1 MAACSLNLVA
11 GNNHL
16 ERIQRF
22 APRLVTG
29 IRHLPLEE
37 KLQQL
42 GLDSLQQGRLRVDL
56 NTACKIVSGLLEI
69 DVKFF
74 FLRSTQRGLRE
85 KPHKVLQGA
94 SHRRRNVP
102 AFSVRVVKY

>member
-1 MAACSLNLVA
+1 MAAFSLNLVA

-42 GLDSLQQGRLRVDL
+42 GLDSLQQGRLRVDRCI
-56 NTACKIVSGLLEI
+56 AFKIFSGPSEVNLKL
-69 DVKFF
+69 FF
-74 FLRSTQRGLRE
+74 FLPLT
-85 KPHKVLQGA
+85 A
-94 SHRRRNVP
+94 
-102 AFSVRVVKY
+102 A